1 MSSPLTH
8 PLTHS
13 LTHSICRHYGAQ
25 AVVVSIDPKRVYVA
39 DPAADEESRARG
51 YTVIRLGPGDRGP
64 NGEEYCWW
72 AVTVKGG
79 RETRP
84 IDAVQLARSCE
95 ALGAGEIMLNC
106 IDMDGQG
113 KGYDH
118 QLIAAVQSAVSV
130 PVIASSGAGAVQHF
144 SQVFNRTG
152 VMAALAAGIFH
163 RNEVR
168 IADVKQH
175 LFDEG
180 LPCRRAPS
188 SV

>member
-1 MSSPLTH
+1 VSSPLTH

-113 KGYDH
+113 KGYDIN
-118 QLIAAVQSAVSV
+118 LVAAVQAAVGV
-130 PVIASSGAGAVQHF
+130 PVIASSGAGVPAHF
-144 SQVFNRTG
+144 SQVFRETG

-163 RNEVR
+163 RHEVR
-168 IADVKQH
+168 IEEVKQH
-175 LFDEG
+175 LAEQAV
-180 LPCRRAPS
+180 PTRR
-188 SV
+188 

>member
-1 MSSPLTH
+1 M
-8 PLTHS
+8 
-13 LTHSICRHYGAQ
+13 
-25 AVVVSIDPKRVYVA
+25 VVSIDPKRVYVA
-39 DPAADEESRARG
+39 DPATDTAAQAAG
-51 YTVIRLGPGDRGP
+51 YTVVRLDPGDTGP
-64 NGEEYCWW
+64 NGEEWCWW
-72 AVTVKGG
+72 AATIKGG

-84 IDAVQLARSCE
+84 IDAVQLARSSE

-130 PVIASSGAGAVQHF
+130 PVIGSSGAGAVQHF
-144 SQVFNRTG
+144 SQVFSRTG

-175 LFDEG
+175 LYDEG
-180 LPCRRAPS
+180 VPCRRAPS
-188 SV
+188 AV